1 MCACVCARARACT
14 LEIMLLRQ
22 RLQGQTLTY
31 VFFLPGGGF
40 GGAFLAFGAE
50 GGAGFFLKPGG
61 GAGAAL
67 RDFMPAGGGSLTV
80 EDCENEEERHHR
92 LVSA

>member
-1 MCACVCARARACT
+1 MARYG
-14 LEIMLLRQ
+14 LMILLS
-22 RLQGQTLTY
+22 
-31 VFFLPGGGF
+31 FFP
-40 GGAFLAFGAE
+40 ALAFGAE
-50 GGAGFFLKPGG
+50 GGAAFFLKPGG